1 MSRTRKAADR
11 SETPRV
17 TLPRAAAAGALILG
31 LAIAAHTASGGNLP
45 PLPVLAA
52 LTALTVLGATL
63 ASQLR
68 LTFGTVLLLSGLCQ
82 QLLHL
87 AFTLLATPLP
97 GTFTTPANGGHHA
110 VLPPQLPPPGE
121 DSPGPVREDLHA
133 DSAMLMLH
141 AHAAAAL
148 LATAVISSWTT
159 AVKRLSALI
168 DHRAAHRPPPPTGYT
183 EP

>member
-1 MSRTRKAADR
+1 MSRTRKAAHR
-11 SETPRV
+11 SEAPRV
-17 TLPRAAAAGALILG
+17 ALPRAVAAGVLILG

-45 PLPVLAA
+45 PLPVLAG

-63 ASQLR
+63 ASR
-68 LTFGTVLLLSGLCQ
+68 IRVTFGTVLLLSGLCQ

-97 GTFTTPANGGHHA
+97 GSFTTPANGGHHA
-110 VLPPQLPPPGE
+110 VPPPQLPATGE
-121 DSPGPVREDLHA
+121 DSQGPARQDLHA

-159 AVKRLSALI
+159 TVKRLSALI
-168 DHRAAHRPPPPTGYT
+168 GHRTAHRSQPPTGYS